1 MPAGQPF
8 TQLCRALA
16 RNRMS
21 ARVDLHM
28 HTNCSDGLYS
38 PEQVVDLARRSGMP
52 AIAITDHDTV
62 AALEP
67 ARLHAGT
74 RLQVIPGVEIST
86 EYEGREIHLLA
97 YFFDP
102 AHAGLSDALE
112 HLRQRR
118 RHRFFA
124 MADRLRDLG
133 VPLQDD
139 HLQAAAACSAVGRR
153 HLANILVKQ
162 KKTTTVREAFVRYL
176 GDFGRATVPK
186 ERLAVAEAISLV
198 NQAGG
203 VSSWAH
209 PGADCTWES
218 VQALYNFGMRAIEVD
233 WPTAKF
239 SRSRVLRQWAKAL
252 GMATT
257 AGSDCHGPDEPK
269 RAIGACGIDLDDLD
283 RLQTMRQCQT
293 PV

>member
-38 PEQVVDLARRSGMP
+38 PEQIVDLARRSGMP

-67 ARLHAGT
+67 ARLHAAS
-74 RLQVIPGVEIST
+74 RVQIIPGVEIST
-86 EYEGREIHLLA
+86 EYEGREVHLLA

-102 AHAGLSDALE
+102 SHAGLNAGLE
-112 HLRQRR
+112 HLREKR

-133 VPLQDD
+133 ISLDD
-139 HLQAAAACSAVGRR
+139 HHLQEAATCSAVGRR
-153 HLANILVKQ
+153 HLAQILVKQ
-162 KKTTTVREAFVRYL
+162 KKTSTLREAFVKYL
-176 GDFGRATVPK
+176 GDFGRAVVPK
-186 ERLAVAEAISLV
+186 VRLPIAEAISLV

-203 VSSWAH
+203 VSAWAH

-233 WPTAKF
+233 WPTAKL

-269 RAIGACGIDLDDLD
+269 RALGARGIDLDDLD
-283 RLQTMRQCQT
+283 ALQRMRSS